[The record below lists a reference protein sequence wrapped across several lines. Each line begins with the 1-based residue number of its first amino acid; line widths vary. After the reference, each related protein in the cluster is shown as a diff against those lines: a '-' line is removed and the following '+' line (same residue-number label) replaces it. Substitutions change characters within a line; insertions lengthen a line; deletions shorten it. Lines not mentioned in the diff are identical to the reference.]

1 MLKGL
6 LAGGVTLGV
15 AAVFPQDMV
24 FPFLA
29 VVLGLMAGVE
39 PGMAMWD
46 PDRGRP
52 TPQWVVALVVVGLA
66 LFGLWL
72 TPLFLAGAWLLHW
85 LWNILLQITALGDG
99 APEGFSRFSLSF
111 DLVLAGFSIY
121 MWSVG
126 A

>member
-6 LAGGVTLGV
+6 LAGGITLGL

-24 FPFLA
+24 FSFLT
-29 VVLGLMAGVE
+29 VVLGLSAGIE

-52 TPQWVVALVVVGLA
+52 TLQWVAALVFVGIGLM
-66 LFGLWL
+66 GLWS

-85 LWNILLQITALGDG
+85 LWNLLHQVTSLGDG
-99 APEGFSRFSLSF
+99 VPEGFSRFSLSF
-111 DLVLAGFSIY
+111 DLVLAGFVIY

-126 A
+126 L